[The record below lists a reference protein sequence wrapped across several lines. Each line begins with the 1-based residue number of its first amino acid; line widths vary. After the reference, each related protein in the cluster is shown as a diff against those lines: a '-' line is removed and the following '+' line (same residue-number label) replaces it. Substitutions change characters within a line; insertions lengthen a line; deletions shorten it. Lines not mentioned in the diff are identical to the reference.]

1 MLWGRWQGDTRRL
14 SCQNFH
20 LREETIWN
28 FSAGYHKYVLEIG
41 ALSFWCIQVVKCSTI
56 IWFERSTP
64 LLAFS
69 RWNWCCWRNKTYLM
83 FGNIFESFNWTLK
96 ECWEVYF
103 DGGIQSSTL
112 RKSKE
117 SGRGDFELFLSAKS
131 SQNGKTCVAN
141 YECSTPVKPLLPFY
155 SAQWT
160 MNICLLIQYEPQCSE
175 FGEKL
180 DKSQDQ
186 DRSLI

>member
-1 MLWGRWQGDTRRL
+1 MARWHKKAEL
-14 SCQNFH
+14 SKLSSSGGNNLEFVS
-20 LREETIWN
+20 RISKIST
-28 FSAGYHKYVLEIG
+28 LEIG

-56 IWFERSTP
+56 IWFERSTS

-69 RWNWCCWRNKTYLM
+69 WWNWCCWRNNPHLM

-117 SGRGDFELFLSAKS
+117 SVRGDVELFLSAQKS

-141 YECSTPVKPLLPFY
+141 YECSSPVKPLLPIY

-160 MNICLLIQYEPQCSE
+160 SASWINL
-175 FGEKL
+175 F
-180 DKSQDQ
+180 
-186 DRSLI
+186 RA